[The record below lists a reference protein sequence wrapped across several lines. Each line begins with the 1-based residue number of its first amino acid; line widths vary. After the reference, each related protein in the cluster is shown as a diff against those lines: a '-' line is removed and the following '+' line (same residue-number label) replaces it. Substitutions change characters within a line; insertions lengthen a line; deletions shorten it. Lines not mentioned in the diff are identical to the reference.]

1 MIASFQIPNQ
11 KVIDLIR
18 QNKKVEAIKVWRS
31 QDHRLLNG
39 VRVCPRLQRCM
50 DMIRAVEAG
59 LEDIPL
65 VIPVDGYVLRPS
77 VHQIIPTLN
86 AAEV

>member
-39 VRVCPRLQRCM
+39 VRVCPRLQCCM
-50 DMIRAVEAG
+50 NMVRGVEAG
-59 LEDIPL
+59 FGDIPI

>member
-11 KVIDLIR
+11 EVLSLIR
-18 QNKKVEAIKVWRS
+18 VGKKIEAIKVWRN

-39 VRVCPRLQRCM
+39 VRVRPRLQRCM

-59 LEDIPL
+59 FEDIPL
-65 VIPVDGYVLRPS
+65 VIPVDGYVYRPS
-77 VHQIIPTLN
+77 VEQDQAL
-86 AAEV
+86 

>member
-18 QNKKVEAIKVWRS
+18 QNKKVEALKVWRS

-39 VRVCPRLQRCM
+39 VRVCPRLQCCM
-50 DMIRAVEAG
+50 NMVRGVEAG
-59 LEDIPL
+59 FGDIPI

-77 VHQIIPTLN
+77 VHQIIPALN